1 MPLNTRTDGS
11 LVVPPPPVPMPIPES
26 LPEVDRPTPG
36 LPEWMNGPCGHIAR
50 AASLSVRTWGQL
62 RYNFLAGMYEAGAN
76 GNVPVTPT
84 AEDVAQAL
92 SREIGAPD
100 EATKAALRLWVET
113 IAAEAVAQID
123 QAKETVRQRA
133 ESRAEWA
140 RQRAEQDRVEAER
153 QAIMDRSE
161 WERQDVLA
169 KEAEAA
175 KWAAYEAQ
183 QAEHA
188 AYKARTTAPTETN
201 ATC

>member
-1 MPLNTRTDGS
+1 MPMRTNADGS
-11 LVVPPPPVPMPIPES
+11 FTVLINPQDEPKPQPEC
-26 LPEVDRPTPG
+26 PG
-36 LPEWMNGPCGHIAR
+36 WTNAACSHLAR
-50 AASLSVRTWGQL
+50 TASATIKSWGQL
-62 RYNFLAGMYEAGAN
+62 RSNFLTNMYESATNGHFGA
-76 GNVPVTPT
+76 TPT
-84 AEDVAQAL
+84 AEGVAQAL
-92 SREIGAPD
+92 SRELNAPD
-100 EATKAALRLWVET
+100 EATKEALQSWIAT